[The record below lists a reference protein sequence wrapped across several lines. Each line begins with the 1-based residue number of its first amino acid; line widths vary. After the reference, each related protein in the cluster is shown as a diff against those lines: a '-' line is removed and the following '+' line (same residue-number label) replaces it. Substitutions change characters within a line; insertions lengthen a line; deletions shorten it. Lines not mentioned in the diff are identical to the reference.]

1 MSLMMGACCCGCTTT
16 ATCNCLP
23 SSYQMTFQSFT
34 VVLGVGTY
42 TLPAQTVTAY
52 KCCFA
57 YDSGDGYGVQN
68 RIVYRP
74 SLINIGTYL
83 NNNCSPSIT
92 VPIYF
97 LIYFGINLNNNIEYN
112 PCVIEMNYAL
122 ISPDLDTNTC
132 SLCLITPSVID
143 ANTSCH
149 FVGTNETC
157 YDNNGN
163 LYINTFMQYIGNSY
177 FDDCACPTY
186 NASDTCC
193 VGLQWFAFD
202 SGDTLLHGQDN
213 QCDLIN
219 VNGGLGYVSSFV
231 GSGVPVVF
239 VLS

>member
-1 MSLMMGACCCGCTTT
+1 MSLMKAAGCCCCTTT

-74 SLINIGTYL
+74 SLINIGTYA
-83 NNNCSPSIT
+83 NNNCSPSVT

-97 LIYFGINLNNNIEYN
+97 LIYFGINLINTTYD
-112 PCVIEMNYAL
+112 PCVIQMNYAL
-122 ISPDLDTNTC
+122 ISPVLDTNTC
-132 SLCLITPSVID
+132 SLCLITPSVINQST
-143 ANTSCH
+143 ACH

-157 YDNNGN
+157 YDTSGN
-163 LYINTFMQYIGNSY
+163 LYSNTFMQDIGGSY

-186 NASDTCC
+186 DANDICC
-193 VGLQWFAFD
+193 INLGWFAWD
-202 SGDTLLHGQDN
+202 SGNTLLHAQDYK
-213 QCDLIN
+213 CDLIN
-219 VNGGLGYVSSFV
+219 VNDGLGYVSSFA
-231 GSGVPVVF
+231 GSNVPVVF